1 MERKAI
7 ITTVATSLSIL
18 GCIVIFLAHK
28 VWVDIR
34 SNSRKILV
42 YITIADLFT
51 ALGYLFGLQSHWKSA
66 CVFQSFVTTASSM
79 MSFFWT
85 TCMALYLYV
94 VSIKVNTELGRRI
107 IFLFHCIAWAVPL
120 LITLVALLAG
130 KLGKSCVGTAKWCWI
145 KEDHCFGNLTS
156 SKPKFESIMWMLV
169 TGKFW
174 EILSYIF
181 ILAVYARI
189 FIYVRQQR
197 KMVRLLL
204 FFPLLLSVV
213 FFLPSNLSMAWEV
226 RLYITRTFLQILQ
239 VNLSQWQLYCQACTS

>member
-1 MERKAI
+1 MEPKTI
-7 ITTVATSLSIL
+7 ITTVSTSLSIL

-28 VWVDIR
+28 FWTDIR
-34 SNSRKILV
+34 SNSRNILV

-51 ALGYLFGLQSHWKSA
+51 ALGYLFGLQSGWKDA

-85 TCMALYLYV
+85 CCMALYLYA
-94 VSIKVNTELGRRI
+94 VSIKVNTELGRRV

-120 LITLVALLAG
+120 LLTLVALLAH
-130 KLGKSCVGTAKWCWI
+130 KLGKSCVATVRWCWI
-145 KEDHCFGNLTS
+145 KEDHCFDNLTAS
-156 SKPKFESIMWMLV
+156 TPKYESVMWMLV

-197 KMVRLLL
+197 KMVRVLL
-204 FFPLLLSVV
+204 FSPLLLSVV
-213 FFLPSNLSMAWEV
+213 FF
-226 RLYITRTFLQILQ
+226 
-239 VNLSQWQLYCQACTS
+239 CT